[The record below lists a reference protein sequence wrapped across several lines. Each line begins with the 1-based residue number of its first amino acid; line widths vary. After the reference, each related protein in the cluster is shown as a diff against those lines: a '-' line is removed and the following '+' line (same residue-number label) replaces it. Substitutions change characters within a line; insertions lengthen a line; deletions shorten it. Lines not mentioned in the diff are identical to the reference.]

1 MPNIPK
7 NKISPFW
14 ILVILLL
21 IIAGVLVLFRDVLPI
36 GDEPAQQPPPPS
48 TEWTTAPEGGVEVDL
63 PETPIRAAEPDAD
76 DAQETGSG
84 EGE

>member
-7 NKISPFW
+7 NKFSPFW

-48 TEWTTAPEGGVEVDL
+48 TEWTTAGN
-63 PETPIRAAEPDAD
+63 THSRSRAGRRRRA
-76 DAQETGSG
+76 GNG
-84 EGE
+84 FW